1 MSRRLKAPREPKVQ
15 PKRTHPLE
23 KAWYILK
30 PFILYMVIKTAA
42 LLLLSLLVISVPIS
56 SMAEWVTVHSN
67 QINAVLNALAS
78 IFAVAF
84 LMNDFLKEVNVI
96 GEIDIDSSFFRQFCA
111 WMKNGVKADKDKA
124 VPLALSASLGI
135 TSALAFNILAG
146 IIQIQSPGYQK
157 VEAIQY
163 SVPIW
168 LGLILYGLI
177 SPFVEEVVFRGLT
190 YTRMR
195 RFFGIPL
202 SVIVTAVLFAGFHG
216 NLAQFVYALCMGELC
231 STAGISYGS
240 EYCSIRS
247 IQPDGWQ
254 FCIAVYTVSCI
265 FFIVISSADS
275 AVIWKDQIIHEQNR
289 KTHKL

>member
-216 NLAQFVYALCMGELC
+216 NLAQFVYALCMGVLLALC
-231 STAGISYGS
+231 YEWVKSFAAPLVFHMAANIVVFVVSSLMGGSFALLYIPFLVFFLLLSVILTALLYG
-240 EYCSIRS
+240 
-247 IQPDGWQ
+247 
-254 FCIAVYTVSCI
+254 
-265 FFIVISSADS
+265 
-275 AVIWKDQIIHEQNR
+275 
-289 KTHKL
+289 KTR

>member
-124 VPLALSASLGI
+124 VPLALSASLG
-135 TSALAFNILAG
+135 TLRLWRLTFWLES
-146 IIQIQSPGYQK
+146 YR
-157 VEAIQY
+157 Y
-163 SVPIW
+163 SHRVI
-168 LGLILYGLI
+168 
-177 SPFVEEVVFRGLT
+177 
-190 YTRMR
+190 R
-195 RFFGIPL
+195 R
-202 SVIVTAVLFAGFHG
+202 
-216 NLAQFVYALCMGELC
+216 
-231 STAGISYGS
+231 
-240 EYCSIRS
+240 
-247 IQPDGWQ
+247 
-254 FCIAVYTVSCI
+254 
-265 FFIVISSADS
+265 
-275 AVIWKDQIIHEQNR
+275 
-289 KTHKL
+289 